1 MHLVVWTK
9 FELEDDPATDD
20 LTPRARR
27 EIDDYVTRTFRSRVS
42 SEQVSILS
50 SGDVREGALSDR
62 RWFGSRTGNH

>member
-27 EIDDYVTRTFRSRVS
+27 EIDDYVTRTFRSRVPA
-42 SEQVSILS
+42 EQVSISILFLPGEKEES
-50 SGDVREGALSDR
+50 AR
-62 RWFGSRTGNH
+62 